1 MKLKIRMTPLPVSST
16 TAVTNCAT
24 AGPGWII
31 LAAAVG
37 VAGALISQFVAD
49 WLTRGRELRRFRVE
63 SFERFRSELSEDE
76 KLRVISNKH
85 TKQPLT
91 DGEMQDYLGFWEEV
105 GIYHANRIIDEE
117 LLDEI
122 LGDYITDCYNDG
134 EMRKFIAAFRAE
146 ERDDTYYEF
155 FEKLARSLLERRAK
169 RINK

>member
-1 MKLKIRMTPLPVSST
+1 
-16 TAVTNCAT
+16 
-24 AGPGWII
+24 
-31 LAAAVG
+31 
-37 VAGALISQFVAD
+37 
-49 WLTRGRELRRFRVE
+49 
-63 SFERFRSELSEDE
+63 
-76 KLRVISNKH
+76 
-85 TKQPLT
+85 
-91 DGEMQDYLGFWEEV
+91 MQDYLGFWEEV
-105 GIYHANRIIDEE
+105 GLYHANRIIDEQ